1 VEGATA
7 VDVSPNRQKAY
18 PDEVARWI
26 RQARTGDSLAFKQ
39 LVYHY
44 QRQVLR
50 TTHQLLGKMDL
61 AQDAAQEVFLRLFRS
76 LSRIRDEQEISPWL
90 YRVTVNVCRGLWRK
104 TQPASFLSFES
115 LREDNHWDPPAG
127 DASLEERMLAV
138 ERRRMA
144 GEAIAQLPP
153 REREALVLRDLEGLT
168 TNEVAR
174 ILQISEATVRV
185 QISSARL
192 KIRESLGR
200 KLGGRQ

>member
-1 VEGATA
+1 
-7 VDVSPNRQKAY
+7 
-18 PDEVARWI
+18 
-26 RQARTGDSLAFKQ
+26 
-39 LVYHY
+39 
-44 QRQVLR
+44 
-50 TTHQLLGKMDL
+50 MDL

-90 YRVTVNVCRGLWRK
+90 YRVTVNVCRDLWRK
-104 TQPASFLSFES
+104 TRSSSFLSLES
-115 LREDNHWDPPAG
+115 LREDSHWDLPAG
-127 DASLEERMLAV
+127 DVSLEERMIAV
-138 ERRRMA
+138 ERQRMA

-153 REREALVLRDLEGLT
+153 REREALVLRDLEGLA

-200 KLGGRQ
+200 KLGERPCTVKKE